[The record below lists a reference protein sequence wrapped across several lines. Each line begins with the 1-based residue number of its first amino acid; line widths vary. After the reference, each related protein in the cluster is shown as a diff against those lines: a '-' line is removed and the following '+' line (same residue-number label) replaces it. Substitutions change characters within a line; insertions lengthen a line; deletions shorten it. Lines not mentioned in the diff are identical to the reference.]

1 MKMKL
6 LPGIIALILISY
18 AYESSAEVL
27 LQGSNTVSALSIQG
41 EGPGT
46 GIDCG
51 KYTVTLTGGTNSNVL
66 AGVLTQ
72 ANVDI
77 IDDEWSGY
85 ETVAAAENGVR
96 SRLLSGSECT
106 FTDSA
111 TCSKVVLLSP
121 SETYWAGVANKGSTS
136 QDYTYSIETCT
147 EAEKAAVSSTFKLNV
162 IAGLFSAT
170 LVALTLA

>member
-1 MKMKL
+1 M
-6 LPGIIALILISY
+6 GLILVLS
-18 AYESSAEVL
+18 ASESSAEVL
-27 LQGSNTVSALSIQG
+27 LSGSNTVSALSIEG

-46 GIDCG
+46 GIDCV
-51 KYTVTLTGGTNSNVL
+51 KYTVALDTGTTSNVF
-66 AGVLTQ
+66 AGALTQ
-72 ANVDI
+72 ANLDI
-77 IDDEWSGY
+77 INDEWLGY
-85 ETVAAAENGVR
+85 ETTADAENAIK
-96 SRLLSGSECT
+96 SKLLSGSLCT

-121 SETYWAGVANKGSTS
+121 SETYYAGVANKGSS
-136 QDYTYSIETCT
+136 SEEYTYSIETCT

>member
-1 MKMKL
+1 M
-6 LPGIIALILISY
+6 GLILVLS
-18 AYESSAEVL
+18 ASETSAEVL
-27 LQGSNTVSALSIQG
+27 LSGSNTVSALNIQG

-51 KYTVTLTGGTNSNVL
+51 KYTVTLDSGTTSNVF

-77 IDDEWSGY
+77 INDEWSGY
-85 ETVAAAENGVR
+85 ETIADAENGVK

-136 QDYTYSIETCT
+136 QGYTYSIETCT

>member
-1 MKMKL
+1 M
-6 LPGIIALILISY
+6 GLILVLS
-18 AYESSAEVL
+18 ASETSAEVL
-27 LQGSNTVSALSIQG
+27 LSGSSTVSAMDI
-41 EGPGT
+41 EGLGPAT

-51 KYTVTLTGGTNSNVL
+51 KYTVTLDSGTTSNVL

-77 IDDEWSGY
+77 INAEWSGY

-136 QDYTYSIETCT
+136 QGYTYSIETCT